1 VLVALGFT
9 AVLAIATTG
18 FITACYRSMQLSNRA
33 FNGARSIQFAE
44 MGMEEALWSMR
55 NNDWSAWTIS
65 GSTATRTITGFS
77 YPDGCSG
84 EIHLRLQN
92 YNTPAVAI
100 VVEGQTTLADGSTV
114 KKQLVATAAQSPVFA
129 SAIFSTYTTNF
140 MSGGIVDSYN
150 SADGPYDPGT
160 AGYAAIVGG
169 SSVGSSTAGSVI
181 ANNANI
187 QGYVAYSGLLP
198 TFGSSGSLRGPVASS
213 STPRVDTSR
222 YVNSPWQAFPDVKP
236 VTGGSPLPSGS
247 VTIGTPGATVPS
259 VYYTGDLGLY
269 GGRNITVEGPVV
281 LDVAGSFYSDGN
293 SRIIVTSTGSIELHH
308 AGTFYLGG
316 YAIENRTLDP
326 KKAII
331 ISTGSST
338 DPDEHN
344 FFCTQPFYGIL
355 YVPNAPVA
363 FHGWVQVYGA
373 VTASSVLIAD
383 SPLAQFHYDMALRSP
398 AATFNGLAPVI
409 QLTNWREI
417 TDPAEIAQF

>member
-1 VLVALGFT
+1 VALGFT

-33 FNGARSIQFAE
+33 FNGARCIQFAE
-44 MGMEEALWSMR
+44 MGMEEALWSIR
-55 NNDWSAWTIS
+55 NNDWSGWTIS

-92 YNTPAVAI
+92 YNTTSTAI

-114 KKQLVATAAQSPVFA
+114 KKQLVATAAQAPVFTN
-129 SAIFSTYTTNF
+129 AIFSTYTTRF
-140 MSGGIVDSYN
+140 MYAGIVDSYN
-150 SADGPYDPGT
+150 SADGPYDSGT
-160 AGYAAIVGG
+160 AGYSAIVAG
-169 SSVGSSTAGSVI
+169 SSVGSSVAGSVI

-187 QGYVAYSGLLP
+187 QGYIAYSGLLP
-198 TFGSSGSLRGPVASS
+198 TFGSSGSLRGPASA

-222 YVNSPWQAFPDVKP
+222 YVNSPWQAVPDVKP

-247 VTIGTPGATVPS
+247 VTIGTPGASVPS
-259 VYYTGDLGLY
+259 VYYTNDLFLS
-269 GGRNITVEGPVV
+269 GGRTVVVQGPVV
-281 LDVAGSFYSDGN
+281 LDVAGYFYSDGD
-293 SRIIVTSTGSIELHH
+293 SRVVVEPTGSIELHH

-316 YAIENRTLDP
+316 FAIENRTLDP

-338 DPDEHN
+338 DPEDHN
-344 FFCTQPFYGIL
+344 FFCTEPFYGVL
-355 YVPNAPVA
+355 YVPNAA
-363 FHGWVQVYGA
+363 LALHGFVQIYGA
-373 VTASSVLIAD
+373 VAANSVEIAD
-383 SPLAQFHYDMALRSP
+383 AQWPQFHYDTALRSP
-398 AATFNGLAPVI
+398 TATFNGLAPVV

-417 TDPAEIAQF
+417 TDPAEMAPF